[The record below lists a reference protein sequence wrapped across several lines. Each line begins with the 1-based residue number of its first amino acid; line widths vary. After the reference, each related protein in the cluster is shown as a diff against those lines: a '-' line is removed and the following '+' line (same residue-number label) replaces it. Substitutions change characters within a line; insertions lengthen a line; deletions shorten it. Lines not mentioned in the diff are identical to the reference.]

1 MHSLIA
7 VSASLCPDCP
17 PARDARALVLAD
29 AFWLRLL
36 WLGLPFVVTA
46 VAVSLLLRWIDRRS
60 VS

>member
-1 MHSLIA
+1 VHPLIA

-36 WLGLPFVVTA
+36 WLVLPFAVTA
-46 VAVSLLLRWIDRRS
+46 MAVAWLVRWIDRRS